1 MRPHVD
7 VTSPPRRRLHRA
19 LGGAIAAVV
28 LTTALT
34 ACGDDD
40 TESPDASST
49 ASESS
54 ASSES
59 QSESPSESPSPSP
72 STSDTPSPSPSE
84 SRSEPAGP
92 TLEVEV
98 EGDEVEPVAA
108 RVDLGV
114 GERLTITVEAD
125 RAGELHVHS
134 DPERTFTFG
143 PGTERFRLTL
153 DTPGSVD
160 VEEHVADA
168 LVARILVR

>member
-54 ASSES
+54 AS
-59 QSESPSESPSPSP
+59 SESPSESPSPSP

-160 VEEHVADA
+160 VEEHGADA